1 MAHLNA
7 LLAAAPTNADVIAI
21 LSDTT
26 ASTNLALTDLNLID
40 GSTVAAVSD
49 VVTILNAS

>member
-21 LSDTT
+21 LSDAT
-26 ASTNLALTDLNLID
+26 ASTNLALTDLNLD
-40 GSTVAAVSD
+40 GSTIAAVAD
-49 VVTILNAS
+49 IVTVLSAS